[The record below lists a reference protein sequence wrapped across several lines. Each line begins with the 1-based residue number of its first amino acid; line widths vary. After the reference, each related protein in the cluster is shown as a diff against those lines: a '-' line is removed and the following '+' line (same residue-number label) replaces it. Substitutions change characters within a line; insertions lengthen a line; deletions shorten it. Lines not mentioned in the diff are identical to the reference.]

1 MGLFV
6 SRHLGL
12 VGCNIA
18 IMSNELNNLTIGIEE
33 EYQIIDT
40 NTREL
45 TSYISEFLDQGAVL
59 FRDQLQ
65 PELLQSQVEIGTK
78 VCDNIEDVS
87 QEIKRLRKMVSALA
101 QENNCSIIAA
111 GTHPFSSWENQ
122 VITEKDRYYG
132 FVDSMQMVAKRLLI
146 FGMHV
151 HIGIEDRDLR
161 IDIMN
166 QMRYF
171 MPHILCFS
179 TSSPFWRGENTGF
192 KSYRSIVFE
201 DLPRTGTPEY
211 FDSAASYDNYVE
223 TLINSGCIDE
233 ATKIW
238 WDIRPHPKFPT
249 LEFRI
254 CDCTTKV
261 EEVITIAAVIQ
272 ALVKK
277 LIRLRSKNMTW
288 RPYRSGFIA
297 ENKWRA
303 MKDGTKGKLI
313 DFGKNVEL
321 PISDLMNEL
330 LDFID
335 DVVDEL
341 GTRTEVE
348 YVQNI
353 IKEGSSADRQLE
365 KYAET
370 GDLKDV
376 VDMLI
381 KETMIGC

>member
-1 MGLFV
+1 
-6 SRHLGL
+6 
-12 VGCNIA
+12 
-18 IMSNELNNLTIGIEE
+18 
-33 EYQIIDT
+33 
-40 NTREL
+40 
-45 TSYISEFLDQGAVL
+45 
-59 FRDQLQ
+59 
-65 PELLQSQVEIGTK
+65 
-78 VCDNIEDVS
+78 
-87 QEIKRLRKMVSALA
+87 MVSTLA

-151 HIGIEDRDLR
+151 HIGIEDPDLR

-288 RPYRSGFIA
+288 RPYRAGFIA

-303 MKDGTKGKLI
+303 MRDGTKGKLI